1 MEATPK
7 EITAYC
13 KNKYGSLY
21 DWDFSGHQFENPKNT
36 NFYRLVTMGGK
47 LIPLP
52 TTQTI
57 LSNNSLFESKNYG
70 IYEVARNIQPLNSI
84 KGRNIRF
91 ANNLTLENIHD
102 LEEILNNTPSFSL

>member
-1 MEATPK
+1 
-7 EITAYC
+7 
-13 KNKYGSLY
+13 
-21 DWDFSGHQFENPKNT
+21 
-36 NFYRLVTMGGK
+36 MGGK